1 MLFSSNNPYYA
12 YIFSFLT
19 PTTVIMYKN
28 QSYTALTKSPKYFG
42 KVIMDEK
49 IKSAILKQI
58 EKEPFC
64 KKFGLKLKE
73 MREGYAKVEMFFTQ
87 DMENMFG
94 MAHGG
99 AIFSLIDAAFEV
111 ASNSH
116 GTMAVALNMNI
127 NYLAS
132 PEKGA
137 LITAEAREI
146 NRTKKTAAYEIN
158 ATDESGK
165 LLASCQ
171 ALVYRLDKP
180 LPFL

>member
-1 MLFSSNNPYYA
+1 MNETVRKA
-12 YIFSFLT
+12 IF
-19 PTTVIMYKN
+19 K
-28 QSYTALTKSPKYFG
+28 
-42 KVIMDEK
+42 KVAE
-49 IKSAILKQI
+49 
-58 EKEPFC
+58 EPFA
-64 KKFGLKLKE
+64 KKFGLQLIE
-73 MREGYAKVEMFFTQ
+73 VHEGYAKVEMRFTQ

-99 AIFSLIDAAFEV
+99 AIFSLIDAAFEI

-137 LITAEAREI
+137 LLTAEAREI
-146 NRTKKTAAYEIN
+146 NKTKKTAAYDIRT
-158 ATDESGK
+158 TDDSGK

-171 ALVYRLDKP
+171 ALVYRLEKP

>member
-1 MLFSSNNPYYA
+1 ME
-12 YIFSFLT
+12 T
-19 PTTVIMYKN
+19 
-28 QSYTALTKSPKYFG
+28 
-42 KVIMDEK
+42 IMDEK
-49 IKSAILKQI
+49 IEKAIFKQI
-58 EKEPFC
+58 EKEPFG
-64 KKFGLKLKE
+64 KKFGMKLIDVH
-73 MREGYAKVEMFFTQ
+73 EGYAKVEMRFTQ
-87 DMENMFG
+87 DLENMFG

-99 AIFSLIDAAFEV
+99 AIFSLIDAAFEI

-137 LITAEAREI
+137 ILTAEAREI
-146 NRTKKTAAYEIN
+146 NRTKKTAAYDIR
-158 ATDESGK
+158 ATDDSGK

-171 ALVYRLDKP
+171 ALVYRLEKP

>member
-1 MLFSSNNPYYA
+1 
-12 YIFSFLT
+12 
-19 PTTVIMYKN
+19 
-28 QSYTALTKSPKYFG
+28 
-42 KVIMDEK
+42 MDEK
-49 IKSAILKQI
+49 VRNAILKQI
-58 EKEPFC
+58 EKEPFGR
-64 KKFGLKLKE
+64 KFGLKLKDV
-73 MREGYAKVEMFFTQ
+73 RKGYAKVEMLFTQ

-127 NYLAS
+127 NYLAT
-132 PEKGA
+132 PEKGSM
-137 LITAEAREI
+137 LTAEAKEI
-146 NRTKKTAAYEIN
+146 NRTKKTAAYEIH

-171 ALVYRLDKP
+171 ALVYRLEKP